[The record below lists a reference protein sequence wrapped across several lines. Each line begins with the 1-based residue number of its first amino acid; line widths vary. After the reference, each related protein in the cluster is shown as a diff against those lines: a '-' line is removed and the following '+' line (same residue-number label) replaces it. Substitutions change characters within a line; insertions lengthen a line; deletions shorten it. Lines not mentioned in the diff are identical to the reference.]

1 VAQTVKSIGGAYL
14 EVQDPARALKYFRKA
29 LSIEKEAFAS
39 APLHL
44 QPAYTRFFMG
54 RAYEQLDFRL
64 KARSNYQAAGA
75 VFAMRLG
82 SRHVLTR
89 EVLSSHKFAHEFVL
103 RKFLSFALV
112 RWRLLRMLTDML
124 TYADV
129 C

>member
-1 VAQTVKSIGGAYL
+1 MAQTVKSIGGAYL
-14 EVQDPARALKYFRKA
+14 EVQDPARALKDLRKA

-54 RAYEQLDFRL
+54 RAYEQLDLRL

-82 SRHVLTR
+82 SRHALTR
-89 EVLSSHKFAHEFVL
+89 EVLSSHELTREL
-103 RKFLSFALV
+103 RVPHFCAS
-112 RWRLLRMLTDML
+112 RIL
-124 TYADV
+124 TYADA